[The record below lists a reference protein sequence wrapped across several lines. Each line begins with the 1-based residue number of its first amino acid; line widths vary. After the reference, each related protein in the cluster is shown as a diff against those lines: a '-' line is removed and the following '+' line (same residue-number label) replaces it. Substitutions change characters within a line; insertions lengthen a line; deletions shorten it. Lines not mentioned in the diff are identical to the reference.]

1 MSLNVQSKP
10 LHLACAPASGHFSAF
25 AGHDRRLGL
34 CRGLVALGP
43 LGAIGGM
50 LLGGNKKEVSF
61 TAELDDGRK
70 FMAVTDSK
78 TWRKIAAA
86 LFEREGSDHKSKAP

>member
-10 LHLACAPASGHFSAF
+10 LHLACTRPLRVIFQRLLAAT
-25 AGHDRRLGL
+25 AGWGFV
-34 CRGLVALGP
+34 GLVALGP

-61 TAELDDGRK
+61 TAELDVGRK
-70 FMAVTDSK
+70 FVAVTDSK

-86 LFEREGSDHKSKAP
+86 VFERDGSGDKSKGP

>member
-10 LHLACAPASGHFSAF
+10 LHLACARPLRGIFLRLL
-25 AGHDRRLGL
+25 AGTAGWGFV
-34 CRGLVALGP
+34 GLVALGP

-86 LFEREGSDHKSKAP
+86 VFEREGSEGALKEP

>member
-10 LHLACAPASGHFSAF
+10 LHLACARPLRVIFPRLLTGT
-25 AGHDRRLGL
+25 AGWGFV
-34 CRGLVALGP
+34 GLVALGP

-86 LFEREGSDHKSKAP
+86 LFERVGTDENLKGP

>member
-1 MSLNVQSKP
+1 MAKVKK
-10 LHLACAPASGHFSAF
+10 LAGI
-25 AGHDRRLGL
+25 AGWGFV
-34 CRGLVALGP
+34 GLVVLGP

-50 LLGGNKKEVSF
+50 LLGGNKKQVSF

-86 LFEREGSDHKSKAP
+86 VFERDGSDDKSKGP

>member
-1 MSLNVQSKP
+1 MAKVKT
-10 LHLACAPASGHFSAF
+10 LAGT
-25 AGHDRRLGL
+25 AGWGFV
-34 CRGLVALGP
+34 GLVALGP

-70 FMAVTDSK
+70 FMAVTDCK

-86 LFEREGSDHKSKAP
+86 LFERDG